1 MNLNLSNWKPF
12 QVGSIFTILNGKGI
26 TQEEIADNEGDF
38 IAVQSGEDN
47 NGVMGK
53 ISIDYCKQMQ
63 YTFSEKPC
71 LTIARSGSAGFV
83 SFQVHGCVVG
93 DSAKILLL
101 PDKVATE
108 EVYTFL
114 QSILTANR
122 FKYTYGRKV
131 TKEKYL
137 NEWLDLPV
145 KHNSDGTILIDETHR
160 FSDEGYI
167 PDWQFMEDYIKSLHH
182 KPLTTKNRPGQVP
195 DFNVQAWKEFTIPE
209 LFGEVKVAK
218 SADIGNLEEG
228 KTPFIGRTNVD
239 NGVQG
244 FVDPISL
251 TKGKCI
257 TISMVGTN
265 VALYQEEDF
274 QASQNIA
281 ILRKDG
287 ITKAMALFIC
297 SMINFEMRLKYSYG
311 RTVGKTNIEEM
322 IIKLPIDSGGSPDWQ
337 FMEDYI
343 KSLPYGDR
351 LEG

>member
-1 MNLNLSNWKPF
+1 MNLNVNEWKSFITARLFP
-12 QVGSIFTILNGKGI
+12 VLENGKAN
-26 TQEEIADNEGDF
+26 QQMLDEGNDCF
-38 IAVQSGEDN
+38 YVGAKRDD
-47 NGVMGK
+47 NGVMIHCMRDESLITKGNC
-53 ISIDYCKQMQ
+53 IVFICNGQ
-63 YTFSEKPC
+63 
-71 LTIARSGSAGFV
+71 GSVGYANYMDVDFLGTTDIVAGYNEFLNPFTGAFLASV
-83 SFQVHGCVVG
+83 YSQERPKYSF
-93 DSAKILLL
+93 
-101 PDKVATE
+101 
-108 EVYTFL
+108 
-114 QSILTANR
+114 
-122 FKYTYGRKV
+122 GRKWKTHLKQTEV
-131 TKEKYL
+131 
-137 NEWLDLPV
+137 NLPV
-145 KHNSDGTILIDETHR
+145 LHNSDGTIFFDETHR
-160 FSDEGYI
+160 FSDNGFI

-195 DFNVQAWKEFTIPE
+195 DFNVQAWKEFTVPE

-228 KTPFIGRTNVD
+228 KTPFIGRTDVD

-322 IIKLPIDSGGSPDWQ
+322 IIKLPIDSDGNPDWQ